1 MEACTY
7 PAALARRYD
16 RDYAAMGRS
25 ARDVGFYV
33 ERARE
38 ARGPVLEMACG
49 TGRVLLPIAR
59 ALAADGA
66 EDARVTGVDPSPEM
80 RAQLLAKLAR
90 EPEDVRRR
98 VTLHDGRFHRIP

>member
-7 PAALARRYD
+7 PKALARRYD

-33 ERARE
+33 ELARA
-38 ARGPVLEMACG
+38 AQGPVLEMACG

-59 ALAADGA
+59 ALAEDGVPGA
-66 EDARVTGVDPSPEM
+66 SVTGVDPSP
-80 RAQLLAKLAR
+80 
-90 EPEDVRRR
+90 
-98 VTLHDGRFHRIP
+98 